1 VLSGGE
7 IAEGVSDGTEAGLV
21 LEGMLIACGI
31 MEPEDWAAKLLELAN
46 LPVLAEVGFR
56 RQTSLVGCSSTFFTR
71 SLI

>member
-1 VLSGGE
+1 VLYGGE
-7 IAEGVSDGTEAGLV
+7 IAEGVGVGTAAGLV
-21 LEGMLIACGI
+21 LEGMLISCGVT
-31 MEPEDWAAKLLELAN
+31 EPEDRAAKLLELAN